1 MASVSRARAVSL
13 AECAISGLLVVLLW
27 GVGEWNVGLFGMLTA
42 FALVGDRLEVEAKM
56 LRLSG
61 AFLATALAM
70 VILGPVPGAAIGII
84 TTLLDSLKRRRTLP
98 LHYALSNLA
107 VFVAFPLVGGGL
119 AHLASTAWDLDPKN
133 INFALILIGAIV
145 IANAVNFAQVA
156 VTGRLVEGTSIRR
169 ATRELYLPLLPSQVA
184 VALLAAL
191 VVYAHAHGGGVV
203 LVLSVAIVLLYQYM
217 LRELL
222 LSKERADT
230 LGERTKQLASLQV
243 GVLTAMLQT
252 LSLRDKMTAR
262 HCAAVARY
270 TRELSREYG
279 CTEEEQDLGHTAGLL
294 HDIGKFIFPDSILL
308 GRNKLTDEEY
318 EIVKKHPAQGA
329 KVVRGVDGYG
339 PVADIILAHHE
350 KIDGKGYPNGLT
362 GEQIPLLS
370 RMISVADTYD
380 VMTARDSY
388 REPVTPAE
396 AVAELRR
403 VSGTQLDGE
412 LVELFIKL
420 LERKGVAFHHGDDA
434 DFESEL
440 DLERRIRQY
449 AEPRPVTVG

>member
-1 MASVSRARAVSL
+1 MPSRRGALLLSL
-13 AECAISGLLVVLLW
+13 AQCAAAIVAAVLLFEESTW
-27 GVGEWNVGLFGMLTA
+27 HTWIFVFLLG
-42 FALVGDRLEVEAKM
+42 FALVGDRLEVETRM
-56 LRLSG
+56 VTISG
-61 AFLATALAM
+61 AFLAIALAM
-70 VILGPVPGAAIGII
+70 VMLGPVPAMVIGLI
-84 TTLLDSLKRRRTLP
+84 TTGVDALQRRPLP
-98 LHYALSNLA
+98 VYVISNIA
-107 VFVAFPLVGGGL
+107 TFMTFPLLGGGL
-119 AHLASTAWDLDPKN
+119 VYDLGDRLNLAPTDMEFGF
-133 INFALILIGAIV
+133 IVIGAFLC
-145 IANAVNFAQVA
+145 ANTVNFVQVA
-156 VTGRLVEGTSIRR
+156 TTRRFVDGTPVWQTTRLVH
-169 ATRELYLPLLPSQVA
+169 LPLFPSQIA
-184 VALLAAL
+184 VAMLAA
-191 VVYAHAHGGGVV
+191 VIVYAHAHGGGVA
-203 LVLSVAIVLLYQYM
+203 LVFLVGVVVLYQYL

-222 LSKERADT
+222 LSKERAET
-230 LGERTKQLASLQV
+230 LETRTTQLASLQV

-270 TRELSREYG
+270 TRELAREYG
-279 CTEEEQDLGHTAGLL
+279 CTEEDQELGHTAGLL

-350 KIDGKGYPNGLT
+350 RIDGRGYPRGLP
-362 GEQIPLLS
+362 GPEIPLLS
-370 RMISVADTYD
+370 RMISVSDTYD

-388 REPVTPAE
+388 RDPVSPAE

-412 LVELFIKL
+412 LVEMFIRL

-440 DLERRIRQY
+440 DLERRIRKH
-449 AEPRPVTVG
+449 AEPRKQTLSV